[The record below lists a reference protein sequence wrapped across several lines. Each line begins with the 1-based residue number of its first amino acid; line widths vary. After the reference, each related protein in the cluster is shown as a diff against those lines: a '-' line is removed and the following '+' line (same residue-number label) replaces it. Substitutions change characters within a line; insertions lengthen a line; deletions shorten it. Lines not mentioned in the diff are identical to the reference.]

1 MWKIKNSL
9 NNVTLKYFILFSIYI
24 LSFLW
29 LFESIFFKPLYKA
42 QRINDIEYVSKTLIN
57 NQFNPN
63 FQDIINES
71 ALDASV
77 LFCLTD

>member
-57 NQFNPN
+57 NSLEEYSCKLAPLGANTAEEFFP
-63 FQDIINES
+63 
-71 ALDASV
+71 
-77 LFCLTD
+77 